1 MIYPSATLPAGGYF
15 YAKKIFTGKSRDYGK
30 AETFFLLAIKVQLK
44 QA

>member
-15 YAKKIFTGKSRDYGK
+15 HVKNIYAGKPRDYGK
-30 AETFFLLAIKVQLK
+30 SETFFLLAIKVQLK

>member
-15 YAKKIFTGKSRDYGK
+15 HAKKIFTGKPRDYGK
-30 AETFFLLAIKVQLK
+30 SETFFLLAIKVQLK